1 LLIKHPASYK
11 QACYNDAIID
21 HRKRFEMDKYP
32 MKMNNTISKGVANP
46 LMKVFKT
53 FFSKFVKNNDEYPV
67 KYYKKDKHYP
77 KNRSL

>member
-1 LLIKHPASYK
+1 
-11 QACYNDAIID
+11 
-21 HRKRFEMDKYP
+21 
-32 MKMNNTISKGVANP
+32 MNNTISKGVANP